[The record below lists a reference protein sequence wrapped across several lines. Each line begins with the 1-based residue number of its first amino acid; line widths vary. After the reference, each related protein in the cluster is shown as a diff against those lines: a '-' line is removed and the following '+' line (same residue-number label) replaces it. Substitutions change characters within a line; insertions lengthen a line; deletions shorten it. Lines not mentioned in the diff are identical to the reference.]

1 LTFIEFCLKL
11 ISNMDK
17 LAELAKLLQ
26 TALQLENAA
35 WERIRQILIE
45 EEQHVIELEILRG

>member
-1 LTFIEFCLKL
+1 MTFIEFCLKL

>member
-1 LTFIEFCLKL
+1 
-11 ISNMDK
+11 MDK